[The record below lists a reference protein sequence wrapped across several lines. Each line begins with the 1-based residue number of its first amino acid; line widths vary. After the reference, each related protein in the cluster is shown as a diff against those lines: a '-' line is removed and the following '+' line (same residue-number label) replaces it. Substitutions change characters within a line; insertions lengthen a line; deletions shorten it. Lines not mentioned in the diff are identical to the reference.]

1 MLERKTWLRAAVLV
15 GMVYFA
21 LAFASAALAGPQA
34 SASTRVFWRWSAF
47 VLSAVVFAAH
57 LAYEHMRPGSGAR
70 RTAWHAS
77 VAAAIGGFAL
87 ALAANVHD
95 LGSASGYRPRMLIAL
110 GTAVPAFV
118 VALVIGLGLG
128 RRTTDRQG

>member
-1 MLERKTWLRAAVLV
+1 
-15 GMVYFA
+15 MVYFA
-21 LAFASAALAGPQA
+21 LAFASAALPGPHG

-47 VLSAVVFAAH
+47 ALSAAVFAAH
-57 LAYEHMRPGSGAR
+57 VAYEHKRLGGGAR

-110 GTAVPAFV
+110 GAWPLLTAVPAFV
-118 VALVIGLGLG
+118 MALAIAAGLG
-128 RRTTDRQG
+128 RKGRTSES